1 MSGIAPTTETINSAV
16 ARSGLCRSTIYN
28 LMRDGSLAS
37 TKVRGRR
44 LVVSASLNNL
54 LLPDAE
60 LAA

>member
-1 MSGIAPTTETINSAV
+1 MPEVLPTTETINSAV

-28 LMRDGSLAS
+28 LMRDGALAT

-54 LLPDAE
+54 LVPDAE

>member
-28 LMRDGSLAS
+28 LMRDGALAS

-54 LLPDAE
+54 LLGDVE
-60 LAA
+60 QAA